1 MHTPGKGGH
10 QWLIEFDVAPSSIIE
25 FEKILDRNLQNI
37 NSDYEAKRYKDMA
50 LGQLKI
56 ESLPNGSFHN
66 WLKSK
71 GKISAQVK
79 VPRLSNTRNYV
90 NDLLS
95 FVE

>member
-1 MHTPGKGGH
+1 LT
-10 QWLIEFDVAPSSIIE
+10 E
-25 FEKILDRNLQNI
+25 FEALLDQKLKEI

-50 LGQLKI
+50 LGPLKI
-56 ESLPNGSFHN
+56 EVLPNGSFHN

-71 GKISAQVK
+71 GRISAQVK
-79 VPRLSNTRNYV
+79 VPRLSNTRDYV